1 MTSTDPSPVDVS
13 QHAGVEGADAGAAE
27 LAAVVARLEARFC
40 PPLPL
45 ADVHLSVAESLES
58 LRSAR
63 IRRFVALLV
72 ERSATERL
80 RALVTDVEAP
90 QSAGAAAARSLDL
103 QPEARPTGAGP
114 VPKSRS
120 APPSAMF
127 RPWWRR
133 GRTTRPSQPDR
144 TPLLLGASAT
154 EQPLEG

>member
-1 MTSTDPSPVDVS
+1 MTSTDPSPRDVS
-13 QHAGVEGADAGAAE
+13 QHAGMDGADAGAAE

-45 ADVHLSVAESLES
+45 AEVHRCVAEAIES

-80 RALVTDVEAP
+80 RAQAADVAAQQP
-90 QSAGAAAARSLDL
+90 AGQSPGPHHDAS
-103 QPEARPTGAGP
+103 PTGAEQLP
-114 VPKSRS
+114 RPRF
-120 APPSAMF
+120 APPSAMS

-144 TPLLLGASAT
+144 TPLLLGAPAT
-154 EQPLEG
+154 EQQPLEA